1 MVEVR
6 ESRSMVAAATARAMA
21 VAAAARA
28 REVAR
33 GGGDVRERA
42 RWWWER
48 GPHGENENGLER
60 KKIELDGQ
68 WKMGFYLL
76 RAWEVGAEWKERK
89 KKKLEKKALGGSILS
104 RFMEHVYATQIN

>member
-1 MVEVR
+1 MVKVR

-48 GPHGENENGLER
+48 APHGENENGLER

-89 KKKLEKKALGGSILS
+89 KKKIREKSFGGKHIVMFYGTCLCN
-104 RFMEHVYATQIN
+104 TD

>member
-1 MVEVR
+1 MQWVVVEVR

-21 VAAAARA
+21 VVAARA

-42 RWWWER
+42 S
-48 GPHGENENGLER
+48 HGENENGLER

-68 WKMGFYLL
+68 
-76 RAWEVGAEWKERK
+76 
-89 KKKLEKKALGGSILS
+89 
-104 RFMEHVYATQIN
+104 